1 VTSTQRSSIIPGSL
15 ILAGLAAICTA
26 LVAVTHTV
34 TAPRIASNEQAY
46 LEQSLAPILEGI
58 EHDGRPSESTIVIS
72 PPHGLPGDDPVT
84 IYRVYAE
91 GSPVAAVL
99 IVNARGGYT
108 GSIRLLIGIN
118 MDGIVTGV
126 RALGHRETPGLG
138 DLIDSDKSDWIHQF
152 TGRSLKDPP
161 LPAWSTRRDGGE
173 FDQLT
178 GATITPRAVIRGI
191 RDTLEYFDTHRNQIF
206 AEAANNE

>member
-1 VTSTQRSSIIPGSL
+1 MTPEPVSSILPGSL

-26 LVAVTHTV
+26 LVAITHTI
-34 TAPRIASNEQAY
+34 TAPRIAANEQAY

-72 PPHGLPGDDPVT
+72 TPHDLPSNDPVT
-84 IYRVYAE
+84 IYRVYAND
-91 GSPVAAVL
+91 SPVAAVL
-99 IVNARGGYT
+99 IVNARGGYS
-108 GSIRLLIGIN
+108 GPIRLLIGI
-118 MDGIVTGV
+118 DREGIVTGV
-126 RALGHRETPGLG
+126 RTLGHRETPGLG

-152 TGRSLKDPP
+152 TGSSLKNPP

-178 GATITPRAVIRGI
+178 GATITPRAVIRSI
-191 RDTLEYFDTHRNQIF
+191 RDTLRYFDTHRDQIF
-206 AEAANNE
+206 AAANNE